1 MSLYYYDLHVHSCLS
16 PCGEEEM
23 TPNNIAGMASLC
35 GIQIMALTDH
45 NTTKNCPAFFAA
57 CKRHG
62 IIPFAGMELT
72 TAEDVHVVCLFE
84 TLEEATAFD
93 CALDA
98 YRTPYKNKP
107 EIFGRQLIMD
117 EEDEIIGEEE
127 NLLINATA
135 LSLEEAYALVTEMN
149 GVCYPAHIDR
159 EANGI
164 IAVLG
169 ALPELPQFAAV
180 ELHDGDKREEYEQKY
195 GLKGKKILVSS
206 DAHSFEGMRD
216 AANAVELA
224 DEPYSSSLVRHNFF
238 QYLRS

>member
-62 IIPFAGMELT
+62 IIPIAGMELT
-72 TAEDVHVVCLFE
+72 TAEDVHLVCLFE
-84 TLEEATAFD
+84 TLDEATAFD
-93 CALDA
+93 RVLDP
-98 YRTPYKNKP
+98 YRTPYRNKP
-107 EIFGRQLIMD
+107 DIFGRQLIMD
-117 EEDEIIGEEE
+117 ETDTVIGEEE
-127 NLLINATA
+127 YLLINATA
-135 LSLEEAYALVTEMN
+135 LPLEDAYALVCEMN

-164 IAVLG
+164 IAMLG
-169 ALPELPQFAAV
+169 ALPDKPQFSVV
-180 ELHDGDKREEYEQKY
+180 ELNDREKREEYKQKY

-216 AANAVELA
+216 AENAIELC
-224 DEPYSSSLVRHNFF
+224 DEPYSSALVRHHLF